1 MPEIKPFDGFLINA
15 DHAEEIVSPAYDSVS
30 PQQRRIFAQ
39 DNPRNF
45 LNTMRLLEDLPPDHS
60 MTPEQL
66 LLSNKENLDRLL
78 SDGSFDV
85 LEQPCL
91 FIYQLDTGDH
101 VQTGVVC
108 EVPVSEYERGAMRKH
123 ENTRSDREDLLAQYQ
138 IVVGASSSPIC
149 LTYSQNP
156 DIDHCVGQ
164 ISATRPELEF
174 SGTDGVCQR
183 IWRITDAQLQA
194 QLVALFAP
202 VETTYLTDGHH
213 RAASGY
219 RYARIMRD
227 QYGNTGEEPWNQLLV
242 ALFPDKQLKLLPF
255 HRCVKG
261 LNGLTESA
269 MVAALTTCF
278 DVHKLPGQTCF
289 EPTRHGEFGMYMNNV
304 WYQLNIK
311 PEYIKQD
318 DPVESLDVM
327 ILQNLILDPILGI
340 TDIRSNPRLD
350 YIAGINAA
358 EEIKRKCEE
367 GWDIVFACHATSMSQ
382 LMDVADCGALMPPK
396 STYFDPKCRSG
407 IFVRLK
413 RVSQDSACG

>member
-15 DHAEEIVSPAYDSVS
+15 DHAGEIVSPAYDSVS
-30 PQQRRIFAQ
+30 PQQRRVFAEN
-39 DNPRNF
+39 NPRNF
-45 LNTMRLLEDLPPDHS
+45 LNTMRLLEDLPEENP

-78 SDGSFDV
+78 SDGSFDM

-108 EVPVSEYERGAMRKH
+108 EISVGEYERGAMRKH

-138 IVVGASSSPIC
+138 VVVGASSSPIC
-149 LTYSQNP
+149 LTYSQDP
-156 DIDHCVGQ
+156 DIDRCVGQ
-164 ISATRPELEF
+164 IIANRPELEF
-174 SGTDGVCQR
+174 SGADGVQQR
-183 IWRITDAQLQA
+183 VWRVADRELQA
-194 QLVALFAP
+194 RLVELFDP

-227 QYGNTGEEPWNQLLV
+227 KYGNTGDEPWNQLLV
-242 ALFPDKQLKLLPF
+242 ALFPDNQLKLLPF
-255 HRCVKG
+255 HRCVKD
-261 LNGLTESA
+261 LNGLTE
-269 MVAALTTCF
+269 AAIVEAL
-278 DVHKLPGQTCF
+278 KTCF
-289 EPTRHGEFGMYMNNV
+289 EVRKLSGQTGFESTRHGEFGMYLNNG
-304 WYQLNIK
+304 WYQLNVK
-311 PEYIKQD
+311 PEHVKQD
-318 DPVESLDVM
+318 NPVESLDVT
-327 ILQNLILDPILGI
+327 ILQNLVLDPILGI
-340 TDIRSNPRLD
+340 TDMRSNPRLD
-350 YIAGINAA
+350 YIAGVNTDEDIQQ
-358 EEIKRKCEE
+358 KCEE

-382 LMDVADCGALMPPK
+382 LMDVADSGALMPPK

-413 RVSQDSACG
+413 RD